1 MRRQLTAILCGCA
14 VLWLTGCGAAAP
26 ATSGE
31 PSRGQTMD
39 LAPKEGDIRYE
50 AALEE
55 VSGESREGDVRLL
68 TYRYEVPV
76 LRAYRADGSE
86 LTGEA
91 GGDPEER
98 ALRTVETFNE
108 SFRYWRDGQDAQ
120 EVESWARE
128 DYAAMKDI
136 LPIWTEGRGYETQL
150 TCELYQTEG
159 FVSARGMYYSFT
171 GGAHPNTVYVA
182 WNFDLESGSF
192 VEPGFL
198 AADAQ
203 AFQEAVKEEIIRQA
217 EAIAEENGQEP
228 GVYFWEE
235 YRDIAAA
242 WADYTVSFGEEGMT
256 VTFAPYEMGC
266 YAVGTQEFLLDRDF
280 LRQYLSPEGLRL
292 LGYEE

>member
-1 MRRQLTAILCGCA
+1 
-14 VLWLTGCGAAAP
+14 
-26 ATSGE
+26 
-31 PSRGQTMD
+31 
-39 LAPKEGDIRYE
+39 
-50 AALEE
+50 
-55 VSGESREGDVRLL
+55 
-68 TYRYEVPV
+68 
-76 LRAYRADGSE
+76 
-86 LTGEA
+86 
-91 GGDPEER
+91 
-98 ALRTVETFNE
+98 
-108 SFRYWRDGQDAQ
+108 
-120 EVESWARE
+120 
-128 DYAAMKDI
+128 MKDI

-217 EAIAEENGQEP
+217 EA
-228 GVYFWEE
+228 
-235 YRDIAAA
+235 
-242 WADYTVSFGEEGMT
+242 SEEGMT

>member
-1 MRRQLTAILCGCA
+1 MMMKRSIALLSGCLMLLLTA
-14 VLWLTGCGAAAP
+14 CGASAP
-26 ATSGE
+26 MTGSAE
-31 PSRGQTMD
+31 P
-39 LAPKEGDIRYE
+39 APLSPSPKDQGVRYQVE
-50 AALEE
+50 LEE
-55 VSGESREGDVRLL
+55 VSGESREGDILL
-68 TYRYEVPV
+68 LSYRYEVPV
-76 LRAYRADGSE
+76 LRAYGEDGAE
-86 LTGEA
+86 L
-91 GGDPEER
+91 PEEELPER
-98 ALRTVETFNE
+98 AKSALTTFNE
-108 SFRYWRDGQDAQ
+108 NFSYWRDGQDAQ

-203 AFQEAVKEEIIRQA
+203 AFQKAVKEEIIRQA

-256 VTFAPYEMGC
+256 VTFAPYEIAC
-266 YAVGTQEFLLDRDF
+266 YAAGTQEFRLDRDF
-280 LRQYLSPEGLRL
+280 LGQYLSAEGLRL

>member
-14 VLWLTGCGAAAP
+14 VLWLTACGAAAP

-39 LAPKEGDIRYE
+39 LVPKEGDIRYE

-128 DYAAMKDI
+128 DYASMKDI
-136 LPIWTEGRGYETQL
+136 LPIWTEGRGYSTEFTS
-150 TCELYQTEG
+150 ELYETEG
-159 FVSARGMYYSFT
+159 FVSVRGMYYSFT
-171 GGAHPNTVYVA
+171 GGAHPNTMYAA

-203 AFQEAVKEEIIRQA
+203 AFQDAVAEEIIRQA
-217 EAIAEENGQEP
+217 DAAAETEGVEP
-228 GVYFWEE
+228 GQYYWEE
-235 YRDIAAA
+235 YRDIAAK
-242 WADYTVSFGEEGMT
+242 WADYAVNFDGEGMT
-256 VTFAPYEMGC
+256 VTFAPYEIAC
-266 YAVGTQEFLLDRDF
+266 YAAGTQEFRLDRDF
-280 LRQYLSPEGLRL
+280 LGQYLSAEGLRL